1 MIQQLGGCSWHVI
14 VPATIYHTSA
24 LADVSGLA
32 MHSAGN
38 WAGPGQL
45 GPSPLCFVPNKFG
58 PKKTKNFWAVPVQS
72 RKIVS

>member
-32 MHSAGN
+32 MHSAALN
-38 WAGPGQL
+38 HVRSKPIV
-45 GPSPLCFVPNKFG
+45 LCVKRVR
-58 PKKTKNFWAVPVQS
+58 T
-72 RKIVS
+72 RKD